1 MNYICN
7 MLKKFFLLTGVL
19 AAAFTI
25 GGCGSDCARTDC
37 GNAVLP
43 IFSFRLL
50 NSSGKELLSGP
61 AKQYDTINLA
71 VKAKRV
77 DNGVIE
83 NVRRNVTVVA
93 DTNYLT
99 SFGVSTTY
107 AVYYISIN
115 NTITDSLVFSYNR
128 REAECCDLSY
138 FSLNKVNT
146 SAVSPP
152 LSLPYN
158 NYPIVK

>member
-1 MNYICN
+1 
-7 MLKKFFLLTGVL
+7 MLKNFFLGTVVV
-19 AAAFTI
+19 AAVVAGT
-25 GGCGSDCARTDC
+25 GCGSDCARTDC

-61 AKQYDTINLA
+61 AKQYDTTNLA

-77 DNGVIE
+77 DNGAIE

-99 SFGVSTTY
+99 SFGVSTSY

-115 NTITDSLVFSYNR
+115 NAITDSLVFNFNNR
-128 REAECCDLSY
+128 QADCCDLSY

-152 LSLPYN
+152 LSLPYHS
-158 NYPIVK
+158 YPIVK

>member
-7 MLKKFFLLTGVL
+7 MIKKLILFSIV
-19 AAAFTI
+19 AATVVA
-25 GGCGSDCARTDC
+25 GSGCGSDCARTDC

-50 NSSGKELLSGP
+50 NGAGKDLLTGP
-61 AKQYDTINLA
+61 YKQYDTVNL
-71 VKAKRV
+71 VLKAKRT
-77 DNGVIE
+77 DNGTVETI
-83 NVRRNVTVVA
+83 RRSITVVA

-99 SFGVSTTY
+99 SFSVSNTY
-107 AVYYISIN
+107 SAYYISLN
-115 NTITDSLVFSYNR
+115 NTITDSLIFGYNR
-128 REAECCDLSY
+128 KETDCCDMSY

-152 LSLPYN
+152 LSLPYH

>member
-1 MNYICN
+1 
-7 MLKKFFLLTGVL
+7 MLKKFFLLSGVI
-19 AAAFTI
+19 AAAFAV

-77 DNGVIE
+77 DNGAIE
-83 NVRRNVTVVA
+83 NVRRNVTVAA

-99 SFGVSTTY
+99 SFSVSTTY

-115 NTITDSLVFSYNR
+115 NAITDSLVFNFNR
-128 REAECCDLSY
+128 RSTDCCDLSF
-138 FSLNKVNT
+138 FSLTKVNT

-152 LSLPYN
+152 LSLPYHS
-158 NYPIVK
+158 YPIVK

>member
-1 MNYICN
+1 
-7 MLKKFFLLTGVL
+7 MLKNFFLVTVVV
-19 AAAFTI
+19 AAVVA
-25 GGCGSDCARTDC
+25 GAGCGSDCARTDC

-50 NSSGKELLSGP
+50 NSAGKELLSGP
-61 AKQYDTINLA
+61 AKQYDTTSLA

-115 NTITDSLVFSYNR
+115 NVITDSLVFNFNR
-128 REAECCDLSY
+128 RESDCCDLSF
-138 FSLNKVNT
+138 FSLAKVNT

-152 LSLPYN
+152 LSLPYH